1 MCHRVIYMYFSS
13 GTVHHYFEKK
23 KKRKKLPIAF
33 EYNSVMKFM
42 LQDPQV
48 QHLRK
53 LDD

>member
-1 MCHRVIYMYFSS
+1 MCHRVIYMYFSC

-23 KKRKKLPIAF
+23 KLPIAF
-33 EYNSVMKFM
+33 EHNSVMKFM